1 MQADQLTRET
11 EGFGANKFDRII
23 TRPLNQDAQH
33 KVRQFLLVSFEGA
46 KNARW
51 QQQKNVGKSA
61 LKTNC
66 KREND
71 PVVPL
76 VTFVTSD
83 K

>member
-1 MQADQLTRET
+1 MQANQLARET
-11 EGFGANKFDRII
+11 EGFGANKFDRIM
-23 TRPLNQDAQH
+23 TRPLNQEAQH
-33 KVRQFLLVSFEGA
+33 RARQFLLVSFEGG

-66 KREND
+66 ERENE

-76 VTFVTSD
+76 VTFVTTD
-83 K
+83 E